1 VVARGIAHAIDAEY
15 GIAAGLVACAD
26 YSGSLTMD
34 QLLMR
39 LGKYNRQSEA
49 SRLAWRSLTARGP
62 TIFGIVAIL
71 IEIFW
76 HAKSVAAPLI
86 DRNDP

>member
-1 VVARGIAHAIDAEY
+1 MVARGIARAIDAEY
-15 GIAAGLVACAD
+15 EVAGSLVACAD

-49 SRLAWRSLTARGP
+49 SRLSGAASRPGGRRFLAWSRT
-62 TIFGIVAIL
+62 
-71 IEIFW
+71 
-76 HAKSVAAPLI
+76 SVTL
-86 DRNDP
+86 